1 MKTLQVLQ
9 LTVSEADRLLSRV
22 RNASI
27 LRTYG
32 IDITTTPS
40 NNKMPMQDGTLVD
53 AVYVFVTAET
63 EVQAGIGKGWLIAID
78 EGISK

>member
-9 LTVSEADRLLSRV
+9 LTVNEATHLLNRV
-22 RNASI
+22 RGASV

-32 IDITTTPS
+32 IEITTTPS
-40 NNKMPMQDGTLVD
+40 DNKMPMQDGTLVD

-63 EVQAGIGKGWLIAID
+63 EIQAGIGKGWLLAID
-78 EGISK
+78 GGIQK